1 MSLSNHSWKKVVP
14 GVSHPAVQRTNPA
27 ALQLSLAAPV
37 LLLLWRTYCEAA
49 EQDEDDCHQL
59 QLKMVESESVVLLDD
74 RLPGEATSKY
84 YIILISDSFHDHDL
98 LNVL

>member
-59 QLKMVESESVVLLDD
+59 QLKMVESESAVLLDD

-84 YIILISDSFHDHDL
+84 YIILISDL